1 MHDVWVVSV
10 PPFVRNPAVHAAH
23 VLAPGPLNMLSLPHA
38 VTVKV
43 PSHLYPAAHDTH
55 DVRVFAVGPVVL
67 EPTAHVLHSVEPVSN
82 AYLLSAPQSTHA
94 VPTLFAYVPRAQSCF
109 AFVPSHANPAGH
121 AEHVVRVSFVFP
133 DVNDPAAHVS
143 QLADPFTLLYL
154 LSAPQFEH
162 VLDPPA
168 ENLPASHIS
177 LSKFPS
183 HLDPAVQA
191 VHPERV
197 VDVPPVVLLPAAQNL
212 HTELPLP
219 GAYWLSYPHTEHE
232 CCPALEN
239 VPSRQDSFELEP
251 SLQNMPAGHT
261 EQSVRVRPSAL
272 PPDVNMPIGHV
283 SQMLAPASEYFLSSP
298 HGTQLPL
305 DTYVPAAHFEGL
317 LEVPHMEPSGQTL
330 QDVRVNSSRNEI
342 PPSVKYPTGQV
353 LQLTALL
360 FSLYFWFA
368 PHSLQSPLW
377 GPLK

>member
-1 MHDVWVVSV
+1 MAFVPSHLCPTSHGMHDVWVLSV
-10 PPFVRNPAVHAAH
+10 PPFVRNPAVQAVQ

-82 AYLLSAPQSTHA
+82 ANLLSAPQSTHA

-121 AEHVVRVSFVFP
+121 AKHVVRVSSVLP
-133 DVNDPAAHVS
+133 DVNDPVAHVS
-143 QLADPFTLLYL
+143 HLADPFTLLYL

-168 ENLPASHIS
+168 ENLPASHVS

-183 HLDPAVQA
+183 HFDPAVQA

-239 VPSRQDSFELEP
+239 VPSRQDAFELEP
-251 SLQNMPAGHT
+251 SLQNIPAGHT

-298 HGTQLPL
+298 HETQLPP
-305 DTYVPAAHFEGL
+305 D
-317 LEVPHMEPSGQTL
+317 S
-330 QDVRVNSSRNEI
+330 
-342 PPSVKYPTGQV
+342 
-353 LQLTALL
+353 
-360 FSLYFWFA
+360 
-368 PHSLQSPLW
+368 
-377 GPLK
+377 